1 MQSTVENPPRFLFLR
16 KTLAWSV
23 HLLTASGAV
32 WGFLALIAI
41 ESGDYRMAFLWMI
54 LSILV
59 DSVDGTLA
67 RLLNVKKYA
76 AGLDGALLDNII
88 DYFTYVVI
96 PAYFLYKS
104 DLLPAGW
111 QLAGAVSILL
121 TSAYQF
127 SQTDAKTDDHYFKGF
142 PDYWNVMVIYML
154 VMHIP
159 PVINLVILAVL
170 NILVFV
176 PIKYVYPSRT
186 TVAHRLTLV
195 LTYLY
200 GVIGTIAVLQYPNV
214 PQWMMW
220 LSLVYIVYY
229 AGLSLWPKKMRKVEQ
244 AAE

>member
-1 MQSTVENPPRFLFLR
+1 
-16 KTLAWSV
+16 
-23 HLLTASGAV
+23 
-32 WGFLALIAI
+32 
-41 ESGDYRMAFLWMI
+41 
-54 LSILV
+54 
-59 DSVDGTLA
+59 
-67 RLLNVKKYA
+67 LLNVKKFA
-76 AGLDGALLDNII
+76 AGVDGALLDNII
-88 DYFTYVVI
+88 DYFTYVIV
-96 PAYFLYKS
+96 PAYFLYKA

-111 QLAGAVSILL
+111 QLAGALSILI

-127 SQTDAKTDDHYFKGF
+127 TQSDAKTEDHYFKGF

-154 VMHIP
+154 AMHIP
-159 PVINLVILAVL
+159 TWVNLGILVVL

-186 TVAHRLTLV
+186 TFAHRLTLG

-220 LSLVYIVYY
+220 LSLAYLVYY
-229 AGLSLWPKKMRKVEQ
+229 VGLSLWPKKPRQVEP